1 MRARLALQI
10 CLRGVFLSAAGGNNS
25 ERMERLRPWLP
36 LLSIIA
42 LGTWLAWGGVVDGAD
57 SIIYYVFGIIDQ
69 VPNNLF
75 SIIKP
80 IFNTEPMFT
89 FAYRPLSTALLKLG
103 SVVFERDIEGL
114 KAFTFVHGLALIL
127 FGAGA
132 RRFLLAHGFS
142 ARVSLVS
149 ALTVM
154 CSSTVLWS
162 AWTLPE
168 FDMVGAAFVMWAGA
182 ALRQGKLAQFIPL
195 ALLAMVTK
203 ETTAALMFAYLLAY
217 TVLHLREDR
226 RPLVLSV
233 LYVLV
238 LIAAAFP
245 TLAAEA
251 PVSHEFYLRS
261 EFFEFGRVGWLGV
274 HNASL
279 LLYSFGPAGALLL
292 WHAVRPKRLRW
303 LLFFLSLA
311 LFALPMVR
319 HYNHYEAIV
328 FSDPLWILCSS
339 VLLAL
344 GLLQLLVYGDR
355 DQRLLSLTVV
365 LGFLAL
371 LAGPVLVSA
380 GRSDL
385 SARLYA
391 PLLPLLFG
399 LAFQG
404 AEVVWTA
411 RPHRW
416 SRWWK
421 AAGVAVI
428 VCFAWQPL
436 SSAVTQWQFW
446 QARFPVELEVK
457 TALVQNLEPPC
468 PRVYYPNHNQEM
480 AIEELDVLGSVAAE
494 MRECVSLIQLLET
507 DVAEANSEWS
517 HFIVVVDG
525 LRGVDQYR
533 RRVDSKDVVAPLLKG
548 KPLPVGIQLFVQTPR
563 STMGKEVN
571 ERLVPDFSWAE
582 TRIPEARRGTFEQAI
597 NIMFVETTR
606 LEMYFASRAHSSL
619 VRSSGPYLSLPL
631 WLNEMPRR
639 LLAGLPL
646 VETYQY
652 EGVLHG

>member
-1 MRARLALQI
+1 L
-10 CLRGVFLSAAGGNNS
+10 LSADGGS
-25 ERMERLRPWLP
+25 HSPLVHRLQSWLP
-36 LLSIIA
+36 LLSIVL
-42 LGTWLAWGGVVDGAD
+42 LGSFLAWGGVVDGAD
-57 SIIYYVFGIIDQ
+57 SIIYYVFGIIDE
-69 VPNNLF
+69 VPNDLL

-103 SVVFERDIEGL
+103 SEVFDRDIEGL
-114 KAFTFVHGLALIL
+114 KTFTFVHGLALVL

-142 ARVSLVS
+142 ARVSLLS

-182 ALRQGKLAQFIPL
+182 ALRRGNLVQFIPL

-203 ETTAALMFAYLLAY
+203 ETTAAMMFAYLLAY
-217 TVLHLREDR
+217 SLLSLRRDR
-226 RPLVLSV
+226 KPLLLCC
-233 LYVLV
+233 LYFLC
-238 LIAAAFP
+238 L
-245 TLAAEA
+245 LAAVYPTISAQA

-261 EFFEFGRVGWLGV
+261 DRFEFSRLLWLAV
-274 HNASL
+274 HNVSQ

-292 WHAVRPKRLRW
+292 WHAVLPRRLRW
-303 LLFFLSLA
+303 PLFFLSLA

-328 FSDPLWILCSS
+328 FSDPLWILCSA
-339 VLLAL
+339 VLLL
-344 GLLQLLVYGDR
+344 GGLLLLLVYGDR
-355 DQRLLSLTVV
+355 DQRLLSLSVV

-371 LAGPVLVSA
+371 LAGPVLASA

-391 PLLPLLFG
+391 PMLPMLFG

-404 AEVVWTA
+404 AEIIWTA

-416 SRWWK
+416 TRWWK
-421 AAGVAVI
+421 PVGVAVV
-428 VCFAWQPL
+428 VCFVWQPL
-436 SSAVTQWQFW
+436 SSAVSQWQFW

-457 TALVQNLEPPC
+457 QALVDNLEGPC

-480 AIEELDVLGSVAAE
+480 AIEELDALGPVPRD
-494 MRECVSLIQLLET
+494 MRACVSLVQLLIT
-507 DVAEANSEWS
+507 DTSELDSAWDR
-517 HFIVVVDG
+517 HMVIVDG

-533 RRVDSKDVVAPLLKG
+533 KQQDSRDVIGPLLEG
-548 KPLPVGIQLFVQTPR
+548 KPLPLGVQLFVQTPR
-563 STMGKEVN
+563 SIMGEHVN
-571 ERLVPDFSWAE
+571 SRLIPDFTWAE

-597 NIMFVETTR
+597 NTMFVDTTR
-606 LEMYFASRAHSSL
+606 LEMYFSRRAPFSM
-619 VRSSGPYLSLPL
+619 VRSSSSYVSLPL
-631 WLNEMPRR
+631 WLHEVPQR
-639 LLAGLPL
+639 LLAGLPIVERYEYKAGL
-646 VETYQY
+646 YGFKPGETYRVR
-652 EGVLHG
+652 ER